1 MALAVL
7 IFSEGFGLVDMKY
20 EIEWHSK
27 KKGIGGCIKKYVG
40 TEGNK
45 GVALLS
51 LSIIGLK

>member
-40 TEGNK
+40 TEENK
-45 GVALLS
+45 GVAWLS
-51 LSIIGLK
+51 LSMIGLK